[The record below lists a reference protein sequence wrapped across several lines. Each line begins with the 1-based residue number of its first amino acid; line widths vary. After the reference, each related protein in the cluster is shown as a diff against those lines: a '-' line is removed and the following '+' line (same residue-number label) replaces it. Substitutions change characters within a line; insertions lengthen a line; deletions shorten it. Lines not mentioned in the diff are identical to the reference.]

1 VVHAEDC
8 SKCAKL
14 MSQKWDEKDHGEIRN
29 RFVSGNLAKAAR
41 NALHKANTEE
51 EEEDEDVYGDFED
64 LETGENHENYKTDD
78 AFAIITQK
86 GVDKEAEE
94 RRLKKLAL
102 HAKFVSR
109 YPFLALLIP
118 V

>member
-1 VVHAEDC
+1 MFLFKLQQYTRDGLDGGVVHAEDC

-51 EEEDEDVYGDFED
+51 EDEDVYGDFED
-64 LETGENHENYKTDD
+64 LETGENH
-78 AFAIITQK
+78 
-86 GVDKEAEE
+86 
-94 RRLKKLAL
+94 
-102 HAKFVSR
+102 
-109 YPFLALLIP
+109 
-118 V
+118 

>member
-1 VVHAEDC
+1 
-8 SKCAKL
+8 

-41 NALHKANTEE
+41 NALHKANT